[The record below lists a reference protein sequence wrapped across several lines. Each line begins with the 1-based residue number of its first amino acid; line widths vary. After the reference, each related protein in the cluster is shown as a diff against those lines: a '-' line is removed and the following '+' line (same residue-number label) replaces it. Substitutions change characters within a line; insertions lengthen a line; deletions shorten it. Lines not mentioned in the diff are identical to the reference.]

1 MPKIDSQ
8 TVQLALVTAVA
19 VALLL
24 QTIFLLA
31 ILSTVRK
38 TARSLKEEIED
49 LRSSL
54 MPIIYNT
61 RDLMARVTPQIE
73 SSVEDLS
80 HMARDMRQQTAD
92 LQASARDVLERLR
105 SQMGRV
111 DNMVTSVLDA
121 VDRAS
126 VFVTDTVSKPVRQ
139 LSGLLASVKAIV
151 ESLRTDEPA
160 RHVHTPGDDPFV

>member
-1 MPKIDSQ
+1 MPKIDPQ
-8 TVQLALVTAVA
+8 TLQLALVAA
-19 VALLL
+19 IAIALLL

-31 ILSTVRK
+31 ILSIVRK
-38 TARSLKEEIED
+38 AARSLKEDVED

-54 MPIIYNT
+54 MPVIYNT
-61 RDLMARVTPQIE
+61 RDLLTRVTPQIE
-73 SSVEDLS
+73 SSIEDLA
-80 HMARDMRQQTAD
+80 HMAHGMRQQTAD
-92 LQASARDVLERLR
+92 LQASANDVLDHLR

-111 DNMVTSVLDA
+111 DTMVTSVLDA

-151 ESLRTDEPA
+151 ESLRTDESP

>member
-8 TVQLALVTAVA
+8 TLQLALVAAVA

-38 TARSLKEEIED
+38 TARSLKEEVED

-73 SSVEDLS
+73 SSIDDLA
-80 HMARDMRQQTAD
+80 HLARDMRQQTAD
-92 LQASARDVLERLR
+92 LQASAKDVIERLR
-105 SQMGRV
+105 AQMGRM
-111 DNMVTSVLDA
+111 DTMVTSVLDT

-151 ESLRTDEPA
+151 ESLRTAEST

>member
-1 MPKIDSQ
+1 MPNIDSQ
-8 TVQLALVTAVA
+8 TIQLALVAAVT

-31 ILSTVRK
+31 ILSIVRK
-38 TARSLKEEIED
+38 TARSLKEDVED

-61 RDLMARVTPQIE
+61 RDLLTRVTPQIE
-73 SSVEDLS
+73 SSMEDLA
-80 HMARDMRQQTAD
+80 HMAHGMRRQTAD
-92 LQASARDVLERLR
+92 LQASARDVLEHLR

-111 DNMVTSVLDA
+111 DAMVTSVLNT
-121 VDRAS
+121 VDRAG
-126 VFVTDTVSKPVRQ
+126 VFVADTVNKPVRQ

-151 ESLRTDEPA
+151 ESLRTDESSRHA
-160 RHVHTPGDDPFV
+160 RTPGDDPFV